1 MKQESLQPTQSSIS
15 CWDVEDSDLPGIVKQ
30 IPAIVKITQ
39 RDNLI
44 RFRETFHC
52 LVTALQPAGTNM
64 FKHTAVTQ
72 LVTISLHTH
81 ILVRIFH
88 LQKKVSLCTYMVY
101 VV

>member
-81 ILVRIFH
+81 
-88 LQKKVSLCTYMVY
+88 TYL
-101 VV
+101 